1 MCVVR
6 RESMF
11 PLLCLWWNALA
22 ISLGSVRLSLYVVC
36 ITKDLIEWYFKRTIS
51 NCSTFQ
57 IATPK
62 LQETCQELSLNKGTA
77 GELRK
82 YLLER
87 TKLCLEIESAHNL
100 VFIEILAGSLWIP
113 WGTWLPCAGQGQVG
127 GERDPS
133 LPTSKAMKGWGGGA
147 NAPCTWP
154 CGRLMPLQF
163 WCVPVSDSFCVRLNV
178 SWAFEQVLLFRLYS
192 GSYYLLCQLPS
203 ALQILLPSCIL
214 TLTDSV
220 KMRFF
225 LLCKNLGDVL
235 IRILVV

>member
-1 MCVVR
+1 MFVVR

-22 ISLGSVRLSLYVVC
+22 ISLESVRLSLYVVC

-82 YLLER
+82 YLLDR

-100 VFIEILAGSLWIP
+100 VFIEMSTGSLWIP
-113 WGTWLPCAGQGQVG
+113 WETWLPLLVRARLAMKEIQAFQPPKLWKDVEVGQVYLALDPVG
-127 GERDPS
+127 GSYLFNSYASQSHR
-133 LPTSKAMKGWGGGA
+133 
-147 NAPCTWP
+147 
-154 CGRLMPLQF
+154 
-163 WCVPVSDSFCVRLNV
+163 
-178 SWAFEQVLLFRLYS
+178 VLL
-192 GSYYLLCQLPS
+192 CPS
-203 ALQILLPSCIL
+203 QCDVGLWSSPSVLAILWVLLPPMPAPLC
-214 TLTDSV
+214 LTDSPA
-220 KMRFF
+220 
-225 LLCKNLGDVL
+225 
-235 IRILVV
+235 ILHFN